1 MIFFY
6 YIVKEL
12 STLLLYYIYLYFP
25 NVFRIFLSGRMDL
38 NQREPTNLS
47 TRYQREGI
55 RPVYQICYTFS
66 LASDRP
72 I

>member
-1 MIFFY
+1 MFF
-6 YIVKEL
+6 
-12 STLLLYYIYLYFP
+12 
-25 NVFRIFLSGRMDL
+25 VFFFLSGWMDL

-55 RPVYQICYTFS
+55 HPVYQICYTFS